1 MTPFGE
7 RLQDVRKR
15 IDEAARRSGRDASSV
30 TLVAV
35 TKTHPVETIQT
46 AYRQGLREFGE
57 NRVQEALAKID
68 ALPSDIRWH
77 LIGQLQ
83 TNKINKIRGRFRLIH
98 SVDSVDLGSDMSSR
112 LSTAPQ
118 EILLEVN
125 TSGEASKS
133 GVDPMNAMQSVRE
146 LSVLPNLKLRGLM
159 TVGPLTEDP
168 LRQREAFRVLRGLF
182 DRIRSEGRAET
193 GFDVLSMG
201 MSSDFEIAVEEGTE
215 VTTGQ
220 LVASVVDDKL
230 ALHGRI
236 GYPRS

>member
-46 AYRQGLREFGE
+46 AYQQGLREFGE

-201 MSSDFEIAVEEGTE
+201 MSSDFEIAVEEGSTL
-215 VTTGQ
+215 VRVGTALFGRRDGSTT
-220 LVASVVDDKL
+220 L
-230 ALHGRI
+230 
-236 GYPRS
+236 

>member
-1 MTPFGE
+1 LTPFGE

-46 AYRQGLREFGE
+46 AYQQGLREFGE
-57 NRVQEALAKID
+57 NRVQEALVKID

-133 GVDPMNAMQSVRE
+133 GVDPMNAIKSVHE

-168 LRQREAFRVLRGLF
+168 QRQREAFRVLRGLF
-182 DRIRSEGRAET
+182 DRIRSEGWAET

-201 MSSDFEIAVEEGTE
+201 MSSDFEIAVEEGST
-215 VTTGQ
+215 
-220 LVASVVDDKL
+220 LVRVGT
-230 ALHGRI
+230 ALFGRRDSS
-236 GYPRS
+236 PTL